1 MIHTPQWQALLAHR
15 SSMSGAHMHDLFA
28 ADPQRANRFSVSA
41 GPLFI
46 DYAKHRITPATV
58 DLLLEFAAARDVEG
72 WRARMLDAHAINTSE
87 GRSVQHLAL
96 RGSGS
101 AGATAEAKTTLAAMR
116 RIANAVRNGSWT
128 GATGRP
134 ITDVIH
140 IGIGGSDL
148 GPRLAV
154 AALAPRGAL
163 PRVHFVANVDPH
175 ELDDALHGCDPASTL
190 VIVISKSF
198 GTAETVLN
206 AEHARLWLAG
216 ALGQDL
222 GRHLIAVTGNAEA
235 ARAFGVAAEGI
246 LPMPDWVGG
255 RFSLWSTVGLSIMIA
270 LGEAAFDDL
279 LAGAAE
285 LDAHFIG
292 SPLAANAPVLL
303 ALLSIWYVNFW
314 GAQSHAVLPYARKL
328 DLLPDYLQQ
337 LEMESNGKR
346 IDREGA
352 VVKYATA
359 PVIFGNVGA
368 NSQHSFHQMFHQGTH
383 LVPSDFIVTMPGDD
397 ARSRMLAGS
406 AMAQTAALMR
416 GDRANPDALPGN
428 QPSTTILMPQVDART
443 LGALLSL
450 YEHKVFVEGVLWN
463 INSFDQPGV
472 ELGKRI
478 ATHLA
483 PALAGGAVP
492 DDADASTRAL
502 AARLAGK

>member
-1 MIHTPQWQALLAHR
+1 MTELLATGAVRKMKTALDDPVSYTLILSGQEIPLNQYLGRQLQLQFHGVINCIHCNRKTNKSFNQGYCYPCFTRLAQCDSCIVSPEKCHFAAGTCREPEWGEQHCMIDHIVYLANTSGIKVGITRTSQVPTRWMDQGATQARPIFRVASRLHSGLVEATFKAHIADKTNWQAMLK
-15 SSMSGAHMHDLFA
+15 
-28 ADPQRANRFSVSA
+28 ADAEP
-41 GPLFI
+41 
-46 DYAKHRITPATV
+46 V
-58 DLLLEFAAARDVEG
+58 DFEDV
-72 WRARMLDAHAINTSE
+72 
-87 GRSVQHLAL
+87 
-96 RGSGS
+96 
-101 AGATAEAKTTLAAMR
+101 R
-116 RIANAVRNGSWT
+116 R
-128 GATGRP
+128 
-134 ITDVIH
+134 
-140 IGIGGSDL
+140 
-148 GPRLAV
+148 RLM
-154 AALAPRGAL
+154 
-163 PRVHFVANVDPH
+163 
-175 ELDDALHGCDPASTL
+175 DDC
-190 VIVISKSF
+190 
-198 GTAETVLN
+198 
-206 AEHARLWLAG
+206 
-216 ALGQDL
+216 
-222 GRHLIAVTGNAEA
+222 
-235 ARAFGVAAEGI
+235 
-246 LPMPDWVGG
+246 
-255 RFSLWSTVGLSIMIA
+255 
-270 LGEAAFDDL
+270 
-279 LAGAAE
+279 AAE
-285 LDAHFIG
+285 LDAHFVG
-292 SPLAANAPVLL
+292 SPLATNAPVLL

-397 ARSRMLAGS
+397 ARGRMLAGS

-416 GDRANPDALPGN
+416 GDRNQPDALPGN